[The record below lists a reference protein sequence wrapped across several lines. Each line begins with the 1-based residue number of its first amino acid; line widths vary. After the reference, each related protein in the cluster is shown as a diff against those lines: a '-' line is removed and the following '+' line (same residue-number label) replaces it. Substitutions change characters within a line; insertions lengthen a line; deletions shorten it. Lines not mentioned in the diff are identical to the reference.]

1 MTRKL
6 IDVSHEIEAGM
17 TTYPG
22 LPAPAISDH
31 LSREAARG
39 VYSEGTTFQIG
50 RIEMVSNTGTYV
62 DAPFH
67 RFADGKDL
75 ASLPLERLADLIGVV
90 VDVTKRESRAIDVA
104 QLSQVLGGVILKNC
118 AVLIR
123 TGWDIYWRTPQY
135 GQNAPFLT
143 RAGAEYLLAAEV
155 ALVGIDS
162 VNIDDMGDGE
172 RPAHTVLLGAG
183 IPIAEH
189 LCNLNQL
196 PLSGFRFHAVP
207 VRFRGVGT
215 FPVRA
220 YAVIE

>member
-1 MTRKL
+1 MSRKL

-22 LPAPAISDH
+22 LPAPAISDY
-31 LSREAARG
+31 LSRAASPGR
-39 VYSEGTTFQIG
+39 YSEGTTFQIG
-50 RIEMVSNTGTYV
+50 RIEMIANTGTYV

-67 RFADGKDL
+67 RFAEGDDL
-75 ASLPLERLADLIGVV
+75 ASLPLERLADMLGVV
-90 VDVTKRESRAIDVA
+90 IDATNLKDRAIDVD
-104 QLSQVLGGVILKNC
+104 QFPQIFDILGLKNC

-123 TGWDIYWRTPQY
+123 TGWDIHWRTEQY
-135 GQNAPFLT
+135 GNEAPFLT
-143 RAGAEYLLAAEV
+143 RAAAEYLATAGV

-172 RPAHTVLLGAG
+172 RPVHTVLLGAG

-189 LCNLNQL
+189 LCNLDKL

-207 VRFRGVGT
+207 VKFCGVGT

>member
-1 MTRKL
+1 MRRL

-22 LPAPAISDH
+22 LPAPVISDH
-31 LSREAARG
+31 LSREAALG
-39 VYSEGTTFQIG
+39 IYAEGTTFQIG
-50 RIEMVSNTGTYV
+50 RIEMVANTGTYV

-67 RFADGKDL
+67 RFAEGGDL
-75 ASLPLERLADLIGVV
+75 ASLPLERLADLEGVLI
-90 VDVTKRESRAIDVA
+90 DVTNRESCAIDVDRLEN
-104 QLSQVLGGVILKNC
+104 QSLKNH
-118 AVLIR
+118 AVLVR
-123 TGWDIYWRTPQY
+123 TGWDIHWQTPHY
-135 GQNAPFLT
+135 GQEAPFLT
-143 RAGAEYLLAAEV
+143 RAAAEYLVAAGV

-162 VNIDDMGDGE
+162 VNIDNMDDGE

-189 LCNLNQL
+189 LCNLNKL
-196 PLSGFRFHAVP
+196 PSSGFRFHAVP
-207 VRFRGVGT
+207 VKFRGVGT